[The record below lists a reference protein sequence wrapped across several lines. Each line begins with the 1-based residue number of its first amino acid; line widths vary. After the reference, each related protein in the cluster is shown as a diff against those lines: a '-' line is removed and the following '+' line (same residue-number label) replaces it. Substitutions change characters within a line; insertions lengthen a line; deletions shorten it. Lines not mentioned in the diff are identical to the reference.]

1 MMEHVFFVTNG
12 IRELGG
18 EVPDLPESLDFATG
32 IFAAFLLVVSLF
44 AYRRTKLT
52 RLLFVSAAFGI
63 YAFRALLPRLDI
75 FLPNL
80 DISTGIDV
88 MLSST
93 GFVILALFFL
103 AIVKRK

>member
-1 MMEHVFFVTNG
+1 MVING
-12 IRELGG
+12 LTEVGG
-18 EVPDLPESLDFATG
+18 EAPDLQESLDFATG
-32 IFAAFLLVVSLF
+32 IFAAFLLVLSLF

-75 FLPNL
+75 FLPS
-80 DISTGIDV
+80 IESTTVSVI
-88 MLSST
+88 LSST

-103 AIVKRK
+103 AIVRKK

>member
-1 MMEHVFFVTNG
+1 MLEQILMVING
-12 IRELGG
+12 LTEVGG
-18 EVPDLPESLDFATG
+18 ESPDLQESLDFATG
-32 IFAAFLLVVSLF
+32 IFAAFLLILSLF

-75 FLPNL
+75 FLPS
-80 DISTGIDV
+80 IESTTVSVI
-88 MLSST
+88 LSST

-103 AIVKRK
+103 AIVRKK